1 MDSQEPSTK
10 LTTLNKMSA
19 KFKMFSISTAQRKSA
34 SAVSLSEARLQAV
47 RMTTKRLSR
56 SVYMLT
62 KNRQFQC
69 STSMSVLAKSRESIQ
84 VSMNLLPTNQPEK
97 QCFHRSHAS
106 LAQRLLEKPLL
117 VTLSV
122 RGPTWNWSTS
132 MTSLVITSLMEK
144 MTKRSPWHS

>member
-1 MDSQEPSTK
+1 MDSLEPSTK
-10 LTTLNKMSA
+10 QTTLNKTSA
-19 KFKMFSISTAQRKSA
+19 KSKMSSISTAQRKSA
-34 SAVSLSEARLQAV
+34 SVVSLSEARPQAV
-47 RMTTKRLSR
+47 RMTIKKLSQ
-56 SVYMLT
+56 SVYMHT

-69 STSMSVLAKSRESIQ
+69 STSMSVLAKSRELIQ

-117 VTLSV
+117 VTLFV
-122 RGPTWNWSTS
+122 RELTWNWSTS
-132 MTSLVITSLMEK
+132 MTLLVITNLMEK

>member
-1 MDSQEPSTK
+1 MDSLEPSTK
-10 LTTLNKMSA
+10 QTTLNKTSA
-19 KFKMFSISTAQRKSA
+19 KFKMFSISTAQRRSA
-34 SAVSLSEARLQAV
+34 SAVSLSVARPQAV
-47 RMTTKRLSR
+47 RTTTKKLSQ
-56 SVYMLT
+56 SVYMHT

-69 STSMSVLAKSRESIQ
+69 STSMSVLAKLRELIQ
-84 VSMNLLPTNQPEK
+84 VSMNLLPINQLEK

-106 LAQRLLEKPLL
+106 LAQRLLVKPLL

-144 MTKRSPWHS
+144 MTKRSLWLS